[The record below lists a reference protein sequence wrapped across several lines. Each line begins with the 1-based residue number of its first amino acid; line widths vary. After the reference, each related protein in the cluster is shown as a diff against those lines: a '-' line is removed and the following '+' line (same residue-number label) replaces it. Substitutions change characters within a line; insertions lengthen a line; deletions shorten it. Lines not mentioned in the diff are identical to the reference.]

1 MQSQESLIVI
11 GLTSGLGSIAC
22 SVLDVSD
29 DPDETIPFNVWSE
42 VLSGPRKRRGVSHGR
57 RYHAHRLMLEQYFS
71 RWPPGVI
78 ALGPPSEKSEPIEW
92 IVFMRSA
99 VFELGKSLR
108 VPVELFDTDEA
119 VARSLGASGGTGLKA
134 LIRRQMPEFSSN
146 KRRVILSTATAMAGA
161 TRLRF
166 PTPEEDNFT

>member
-1 MQSQESLIVI
+1 LIAI

-29 DPDETIPFNVWSE
+29 DPDEAIPLNVWSE

-57 RYHAHRLMLEQYFS
+57 RYHAHKLMLDMYFH

-78 ALGPPSEKSEPIEW
+78 ALGPPSEKDEPLEW

-99 VFELGKSLR
+99 MFELGKSLR
-108 VPVELFDTDEA
+108 VPVVLFDTDEA
-119 VARSLGASGGTGLKA
+119 VARGLGATGGTGLKA
-134 LIRRQMPEFSSN
+134 LIRRQMPNFSSN

-161 TRLRF
+161 AQNRSTL
-166 PTPEEDNFT
+166 ENYL